1 MLVKNINIMRALFIC
16 ILILAASF
24 SGFAQKNILYD
35 SSFMHAREYDAD
47 KLSSYKKDPV
57 FQYEKVI
64 EPPKSLW
71 DRFWDWFWSLI
82 NRFFNTKSGGAIF
95 QWTLISVA
103 VIVLVYFIIKL
114 NGMTN
119 AGLFGKNN
127 KGEKLDYTIMSEDIH
142 SIDFDNE
149 IQKAIDEKNFRL
161 AVRLLY
167 LQSLKKLTDNGN
179 IHWQLNKTNLAYWQE
194 LGGTKYQ
201 QPFFDITR
209 QFEYNWYGN
218 RPATQEEFGTLR
230 QTFNDFNSQLN

>member
-1 MLVKNINIMRALFIC
+1 MRVLLFC
-16 ILILAASF
+16 ILIFAAKCSA
-24 SGFAQKNILYD
+24 SAQKTIFYD
-35 SSFMHAREYDAD
+35 SSYVQARDFDSA
-47 KLSSYKKDPV
+47 KLYSFKKDPI
-57 FQYEKVI
+57 FQYEKVV
-64 EPPKSLW
+64 ESPKSLW

-82 NRFFNTKSGGAIF
+82 DRIFNTKSGGAVF
-95 QWTLISVA
+95 QWTVISIA
-103 VIVLVYFIIKL
+103 VIILVYFIIKIS
-114 NGMTN
+114 GMSN

-127 KGEKLDYTIMSEDIH
+127 KGEKLAYSEMSEDIH

-179 IHWQLNKTNLAYWQE
+179 INWQPNKTNLTYWQE
-194 LGGTKYQ
+194 LGGSKYQ
-201 QPFFDITR
+201 QSFFDITR

-218 RPATQEEFGTLR
+218 RAATPEEFKLLR